1 MSATDIEMRHVHEV
15 YDTIATTFDATRV
28 CWWNAVRQFL
38 NGLPLRAMV
47 LDNGCGNGKYQ
58 RFPRPD
64 LCWFGSDMCL
74 NLLKLA
80 AHRHKDGTCDYLR
93 ANALRLPYKS
103 ATMDACIC
111 VAMLHH
117 LSTEDRRRTCVAEMG
132 RVLVPG
138 GRLLLTV
145 WADTGKASEASKAS
159 KASKAKG
166 DQFIPWKAG
175 ETPMLRYYH
184 LFTQE
189 ETMRLW
195 DRHTW
200 RLVNVSYECGNWV
213 LELERL
219 ETSGLKG

>member
-1 MSATDIEMRHVHEV
+1 MAATEIERKHVHAV

-38 NGLPLRAMV
+38 NGLPVRAMV

-74 NLLKLA
+74 NLLRLA

-117 LSTEDRRRTCVAEMG
+117 LSTEDRRRACVAEMG

-138 GRLLLTV
+138 GRILLTV
-145 WADTGKASEASKAS
+145 WANTGDANKAG
-159 KASKAKG
+159 G

-175 ETPMLRYYH
+175 EIPVLRYYH
-184 LFTQE
+184 LFTEE

-195 DRHTW
+195 DRQTW
-200 RLVNVSYECGNWV
+200 RLVNLSYECANWV

-219 ETSGLKG
+219 GTQRLKG